1 MAKQSL
7 ADRAFMKRLMCG
19 AYPEKAVELY
29 GADDPMVAVELSKKD
44 LKAEAKQ
51 AGIRHFN
58 SMSREELAQ
67 ALKLKKDP
75 DQTKIESLEAKAGE
89 RFYKSKEGQIMK
101 KGKVKKA
108 IALSSE
114 GAKAMLKAK
123 GLGLNKKIDS
133 FTGLVQKTM
142 DKIAIEAITSEP
154 SLTKLR
160 KEAGILGICYKHVM
174 DKETVIKAIE
184 LKKAGKEK
192 ELAAIVAKAKILRNS
207 FYAKS

>member
-1 MAKQSL
+1 MKSTL

-123 GLGLNKKIDS
+123 GLDLNKKIDS
-133 FTGLVQKTM
+133 FTGKPLQKTM
-142 DKIAIEAITSEP
+142 DKIAIKAITSEP

-192 ELAAIVAKAKILRNS
+192 ELAVIVAEAKKLRNS